1 VAGIAIDSDAV
12 IGFLDRSD
20 AHHREAVEIVGAHV
34 TGFGSLSGPVVVSAI
49 TYAEVIT
56 GALLG
61 HHDEE
66 VVRGFF
72 CDLVSEVIG
81 VDLDIAE
88 TAARLRARNA
98 GLRMPDALVVATAE
112 LHPQVGSLLTGD
124 DKLAKV
130 KGAAIRI
137 SRMGT

>member
-1 VAGIAIDSDAV
+1 MAGIALDSDAV

-20 AHHREAVEIVGAHV
+20 THHRVALEVISAHV

-72 CDLVSEVIG
+72 RDLVSEVVE
-81 VDLDIAE
+81 VDLDVAE
-88 TAARLRARNA
+88 TAARLRARNT
-98 GLRMPDALVVATAE
+98 GLRLPDALVVATAE
-112 LHPQVGSLLTGD
+112 LYPDVDSLLTGD
-124 DKLAKV
+124 GKLAKV

-137 SRMGT
+137 NRMSR